1 MLSIENQTKIEAKQK
16 LGNKD
21 FQFWRQSYEFNLVL
35 KKTRLVL
42 IFLLVHYLNFDQKT
56 KKVV

>member
-21 FQFWRQSYEFNLVL
+21 FQSWKQSYELNLVL
-35 KKTRLVL
+35 KKTKLVL
-42 IFLLVHYLNFDQKT
+42 IILQVHYLNFDQKT
-56 KKVV
+56 MK